1 MLYSGIIK
9 KYKHMKNEI
18 KKGSIVSIKNGYGGY
33 YRVTSYKGSKVN
45 LGSIFGKTIY
55 HKGVPVENVYENE
68 KEWSRKWS
76 QSKTH
81 MCM

>member
-1 MLYSGIIK
+1 MRN
-9 KYKHMKNEI
+9 NEI
-18 KKGSIVSIKNGYGGY
+18 KVGSIVSIKDGYGVY
-33 YRVTSYKGSKVN
+33 YRVTSYRGSKVN

-68 KEWSRKWS
+68 KEWYRKWS
-76 QSKTH
+76 KSESY

>member
-1 MLYSGIIK
+1 
-9 KYKHMKNEI
+9 MKNEI
-18 KKGSIVSIKNGYGGY
+18 KTGSIVKFENGN
-33 YRVTSYKGSKVN
+33 YRVTSLRGGKVN

-68 KEWSRKWS
+68 KEWSKKWT
-76 QSKTH
+76 QSESY